1 MARPLLL
8 AVDADPESLSRIEAH
23 LQRRFG
29 AEYRVRGELGS
40 AEAMVQLEAA
50 RDRGEPVV
58 AVLADQWLGGT
69 SGAELLGRVRTMHPD
84 ARRALLVRWGAWSDR
99 PTADAILRAMAVGDI
114 NYYVLKPWSDHDE
127 LFSRTIGEFVHEW
140 SRTVISP
147 DREVVVVAERR
158 APRGHGI
165 RSLLTRNGIPH
176 TYLERGSPGAIT
188 ALRQVGVRDPEDLT
202 GPVVVWMPA
211 IGGAVLLDPTDAELC
226 EAWGIRTTLDGENR
240 DFDVVVVG
248 AGPAGLAASVYA
260 SSEGLRV
267 LVVERDSLG
276 GQAGSSSL
284 IRNYLGFSRGLSGAE
299 LAQRG
304 YQQAWVFGAH
314 FLLTREVVEVRAAP
328 GGFDVEIS
336 GVGAVHASTVVLASG
351 VSYRRL
357 GIEPLEALSGAGVYY
372 GASVSEAQG
381 LTGLRVVVLG
391 GGNSAG
397 QAVLHLARY
406 AAHVRL
412 VVWSG
417 SLGEGMSQYLVGE
430 IEQNPTITVHTESEV
445 SGGGGD
451 GWLDHVVVRDRSTGD
466 EQRLEAD
473 GLFVMIGAEP
483 RTDWLPER
491 VHRNKGF
498 VVCGT
503 DAMGS
508 VGWPLERPPM
518 PYETTLPGFFAVGDV
533 RDGSVKRVASAVGEG
548 SVVVS
553 QLHQY
558 LAQVRGAGAAAG
570 GAAGAAPPG
579 AGP

>member
-1 MARPLLL
+1 
-8 AVDADPESLSRIEAH
+8 
-23 LQRRFG
+23 
-29 AEYRVRGELGS
+29 
-40 AEAMVQLEAA
+40 
-50 RDRGEPVV
+50 
-58 AVLADQWLGGT
+58 
-69 SGAELLGRVRTMHPD
+69 MHPD

-99 PTADAILRAMAVGDI
+99 PTADAILRAMGVGDI

-127 LFSRTIGEFVHEW
+127 LFSRTVGEFVHEW
-140 SRTVISP
+140 SRTVVSP
-147 DREVVVVAERR
+147 EREVVVVAERR

-176 TYLERGSPGAIT
+176 TFLERGTPAAAT
-188 ALRQVGVRDPEDLT
+188 ALRQVGVHDPESST

-211 IGGAVLLDPTDAELC
+211 IGGTVLLDPTDGELC
-226 EAWGIRTTLDGENR
+226 EAWGIRTTLDGESR

-267 LVVERDSLG
+267 LVVERESLG

-314 FLLTREVVEVRAAP
+314 FLLTREVREVLPVE
-328 GGFDVEIS
+328 GGFDIEIA
-336 GVGAVHASTVVLASG
+336 GVGRVRATMVVLAAG

-357 GIEPLEALSGAGVYY
+357 GIDSLEALSGAGVYY

-397 QAVLHLARY
+397 QAVLHLQRY

-412 VVWSG
+412 VVRSG
-417 SLGEGMSQYLVGE
+417 ALSEGMSQYLVSE
-430 IEQNPTITVHTESEV
+430 IEQNAGITVHTDSEV

-451 GWLDHVVVRDRSTGD
+451 GWLDHVVVRNRSTGA
-466 EQRLEAD
+466 EERVEAD

-483 RTDWLPER
+483 RTDWLPEQVQR
-491 VHRNKGF
+491 DRGF
-498 VVCGT
+498 IVCGT
-503 DAMGS
+503 DAMGRQE
-508 VGWPLERPPM
+508 WPLERPAM

-533 RDGSVKRVASAVGEG
+533 RSGSVKRVASAVGEG

-558 LAQVRGAGAAAG
+558 LAQQRSAEAAG
-570 GAAGAAPPG
+570 GRGTVGAPP
-579 AGP
+579 